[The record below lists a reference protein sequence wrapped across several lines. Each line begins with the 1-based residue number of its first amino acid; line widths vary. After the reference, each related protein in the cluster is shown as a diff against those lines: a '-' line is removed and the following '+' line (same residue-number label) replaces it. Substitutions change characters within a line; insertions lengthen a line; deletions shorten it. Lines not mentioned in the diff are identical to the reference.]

1 MLSHEEHCSIEI
13 EERARHQRLKRYEI
27 KREIEA
33 ALFKARR
40 ILSLE
45 EICKLFPK
53 YQKTKILE
61 LTRELIYEYKK
72 VQTALEVVE
81 LTDTRFELKIRDP
94 ILNSIEKFTQG
105 NLLRN
110 SDVRTLSIIAYLQ
123 PDATRKKVR
132 ANLGGIS
139 TMYRN
144 IKNLKELKFIT
155 ENNSKFY
162 LTRYFYDYFQ
172 LKENSND
179 IVKSLLQNLMQ

>member
-1 MLSHEEHCSIEI
+1 MSREGCYSIEI
-13 EERARHQRLKRYEI
+13 EERARHQRLKYDKI

-45 EICKLFPK
+45 ELCKLYPK

-61 LTRELIYEYKK
+61 LIRDLIDEYKE
-72 VQTALEVVE
+72 VQTALEIAE
-81 LTDTRFELKIRDP
+81 LVDTRFELKIKDP
-94 ILNSIEKFTQG
+94 ILNSIGKFTQG

-110 SDVRTLSIIAYLQ
+110 SDVKTLSIIAFLQ
-123 PDATRKKVR
+123 PNATRKKIR
-132 ANLGGIS
+132 AKLGGKS

-155 ENNSKFY
+155 ENDSKFY

-179 IVKSLLQNLMQ
+179 IVKNLLQNFK